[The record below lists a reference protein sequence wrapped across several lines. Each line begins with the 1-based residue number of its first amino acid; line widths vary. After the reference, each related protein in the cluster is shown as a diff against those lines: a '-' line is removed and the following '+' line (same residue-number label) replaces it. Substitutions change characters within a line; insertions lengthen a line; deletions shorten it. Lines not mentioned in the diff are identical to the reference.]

1 MAEMTAPTPSTS
13 ASAAGASGGGGGL
26 PNSGGLLA
34 QERERSAFRHGLM
47 ELSRCLARLQPTP
60 WPKVAKVMA
69 ACPVEMSRGVFR
81 IDQRGQDATM
91 SLCVY
96 LVESGFQHRERI
108 VPYLMK
114 LLRGLLKASFVEE
127 VKYEPDERIPVRER
141 FCFLLQTVLSDVAY
155 FCDELGEEV
164 TNCQVDFLGALVRIC
179 ASAHAASTASTE
191 PSSTAA
197 TLNVKASVGQTVV
210 PLIIGTCRAL
220 GRASVELPFLICRI
234 FPPPEKV
241 DFVED
246 ELGVESYARKKRR
259 AEMYNPNMVS
269 RRAMVDYWVAR
280 TCRGAA
286 RERREGLLPY
296 ENITTPIE
304 FNAST
309 FIFRTF
315 GSSFSNLRVIA
326 ERPEVASKN
335 HARFSANKIQ
345 LILAYADRILSDEMI
360 DYLDQCAINA
370 YDTAQIVTNP
380 YRSFGEMLKLV
391 WITLLHELLCSYTLA
406 EKEEWKK
413 NSPLFCSLAKDIQ
426 KLAKHLFLAGQKDIQ
441 ASGARSLRRDGP
453 EKHLPGPVI
462 LYDKERRDSIVK
474 AYDASEQEQKDH
486 QYTCVHRFRASV
498 QTVATCV
505 EILVWAEVDENGA
518 DLLCGKLSEKL
529 QAAHGL
535 KLALGH
541 LPILISCLD
550 GVRTLAEM
558 FPLIVDGCMLA
569 ARDFLGAPAPVLL
582 KLYQCMEELVSGDN
596 AGVRL
601 KPFTKACLKRICTYI
616 YRYLGKRFAIKNI
629 FAEVDLVKLKA
640 YRSGLLVFFVQ
651 AEISGGEGAL
661 IAINT
666 VMALGKM
673 AVALK
678 GTPKT
683 EKSVLQFFQQRFCK
697 PPSTLDTLIVDQMGR
712 MLVAKVDRTVRDEI
726 MKMLTMVTLVSNS
739 VQAKIADSDVKFQ
752 GYKHVALPVIKVLV
766 KVASGIEG
774 SDEQLEMLS
783 TLLELFVQIGLDGC
797 RYCENQLAFK
807 DSGCAANMGVLI
819 PVISALVQRMD
830 PVVGAKPR
838 IHKLFWDFWL
848 YASLMGFTVLSGVW
862 PIDWYYG
869 TADIALKSPILVC
882 KEHLRPILQFNNPV
896 RHETAAI
903 VDLNDVKFQL
913 LKELKGGTEISTIL
927 YKMNFMQATYLL
939 SVNDLEALR
948 IQNSVTTKTPYQTIM
963 QYLEFPLI
971 QKDKGGMFIC
981 MSAVADKVFEM
992 FLDVMQ
998 DKPKHED
1005 REAELEE
1012 AFVFLLVKFVDPE
1025 KQIRRVADKFISN
1038 FIDRFPHLL
1047 WSRKVLWAMLDI
1059 LQALA
1064 YSLELD
1070 PNETGQEV
1078 IVPFTPYSITLTDTM
1093 EGRETIVRDL
1103 AAHCQGIVQEAVK
1116 WAPIATRSHLQEY
1129 MVTNSEL
1136 VEALTQH
1143 TGVGLAIESIMLFAG
1158 LNASSSPQSTS
1169 LLERWPAC
1177 VKKDYSEFV
1186 CSMEI
1191 RCRYSGEVAGL
1202 LMSSK
1207 NTEYTRKELAAKLLN
1222 QLHTSWKTSN
1232 KKLHKRCIFRICA
1245 LLVSMK
1251 GLDRRLLRALCWSPV
1266 EYFSEEPTRNAIYCW
1281 QWFLAAKPEQELRFL
1296 HEMSNAWLAT
1306 VERELGLFSKDPVQ
1320 TDPCAVGEKSDL
1332 RPKSP
1337 YIAPHEVWVNFIVE
1351 KIESAKF
1358 SSQAEI
1364 EIFTNLFYR
1373 SFSPTIGDEKFSCRH
1388 ISVVGTRFNLL
1399 SSAVSLLQSDADALS
1414 SQMIRSIL
1422 RERIYSACLDYFCGP
1437 QSFPTERGGKL
1448 RESILM
1454 MVKFWMAMHNDKKFL
1469 RRTSFGKDI
1478 VGNQL
1483 SNRSQGSSAGS
1494 TATESG
1500 YVRNQGSFQK
1510 RAVICKMRETPLVS
1524 DSAYAK
1530 EYLRKRSLILALLSV
1545 EIEFLITWYNPLS
1558 LPDRVVPG
1566 EEIISAWRSQHITER
1581 GWVDMVQCAWNLSPL
1596 LAVYLPSR
1604 FRSSDALRSEVTRL
1618 VQANPD
1624 LVCHI
1629 PEALQYMVTPD
1640 FVLEDNPD
1648 LSYLQ
1653 AWAPV
1658 SPVKVLA
1665 YFSRLY
1671 SPHPITA
1678 QYAIRVLSACPPD
1691 VLMFYIPQL
1700 AQAVRYDTMGYIRN
1714 FIITSANISQ
1724 LLTHQ
1729 FIWNMR
1735 TNMFRDEDGQE
1746 KDVDLYEVFN
1756 SMIDSMSTS
1765 SCSHQ
1770 GPERKRACLCE
1781 LSKIKVEQGSY
1792 LPSSP
1797 EAIIVDIDYASGAPM
1812 QSAAK
1817 APFRAKF
1824 KVRSVGIEKVQ
1835 EIATA
1840 GYKDLRDAGYF
1851 TAADLRREHW
1861 QAAIFKVGDDVRQD
1875 MLALQ
1880 VIALF
1885 KNVFSIAGIDVYLF
1899 PYRVVATS
1907 PGCGVIECVP
1917 DTTSRDQLGRQTDI
1931 GMYEYFLQKYGDEST
1946 RGFQEARSN
1955 FVKSMAAYS
1964 VAMFLLQV
1972 KDRHNGNLLLDEDGH
1987 IIHIDFG
1994 FLFESSP
2001 GGNIGFEPDIKLT
2014 EEMVMIMG
2022 GKQEAEPFK
2031 WFTELCVRCF
2041 LAVRPFRE
2049 DVVTLVS
2056 LMLDTGLPCFR
2067 GQTVRLLRLRFAP
2080 TATEREAAA
2089 FMIKIINDSYL
2100 NIRTRTYDMIQY
2112 YQNQIPY

>member
-1 MAEMTAPTPSTS
+1 M
-13 ASAAGASGGGGGL
+13 
-26 PNSGGLLA
+26 LA
-34 QERERSAFRHGLM
+34 QERERAAFRHSLM

-60 WPKVAKVMA
+60 WPKVAKVMS

-81 IDQRGQDATM
+81 IDQRGQDSVIAL
-91 SLCVY
+91 SVY
-96 LVESGFQHRERI
+96 LMESGFQHRERI

-114 LLRGLLKASFVEE
+114 LLRGLLKASFSEE

-141 FCFLLQTVLSDVAY
+141 FCFLLHTVLSDVAY
-155 FCDELGEEV
+155 HCEEFSEEIG
-164 TNCQVDFLGALVRIC
+164 NCQTEFLGALVRIC
-179 ASAHAASTASTE
+179 ASAQAASTASPE

-197 TLNVKASVGQTVV
+197 TLNVKVGQTVV

-220 GRASVELPFLICRI
+220 GRASFEAPFLICHI
-234 FPPPEKV
+234 FPAPDKV
-241 DFVED
+241 DFME
-246 ELGVESYARKKRR
+246 EEMGAENYLKRKKQ
-259 AEMYNPNMVS
+259 AELYNPILVS
-269 RRAMVDYWVAR
+269 RRAMVDYWMPRAY
-280 TCRGAA
+280 RGSA
-286 RERREGLLPY
+286 RERREALRPY
-296 ENITTPIE
+296 ENITTPIA
-304 FNAST
+304 FKASS
-309 FIFRTF
+309 FLFRTF
-315 GSSFSNLRVIA
+315 GSSFSQMRIIS
-326 ERPEVASKN
+326 ERHDIVRKSHVK
-335 HARFSANKIQ
+335 FSANRIQ
-345 LILAYADRILSDEMI
+345 VILAFADRILSDEMI
-360 DYLDQCAINA
+360 EYLDRCAVDA
-370 YDTAQIVTNP
+370 YESGQIVINP
-380 YRSFGEMLKLV
+380 YRSFGEVLKLV
-391 WITLLHELLCSYTLA
+391 WITLLQELLCFYTLA
-406 EKEEWKK
+406 EKEEWKVS
-413 NSPLFCSLAKDIQ
+413 SPLFYSLSKDLQ
-426 KLAKHLFLAGQKDIQ
+426 KLAKHLFLAGQKDI
-441 ASGARSLRRDGP
+441 
-453 EKHLPGPVI
+453 
-462 LYDKERRDSIVK
+462 
-474 AYDASEQEQKDH
+474 
-486 QYTCVHRFRASV
+486 
-498 QTVATCV
+498 
-505 EILVWAEVDENGA
+505 
-518 DLLCGKLSEKL
+518 
-529 QAAHGL
+529 
-535 KLALGH
+535 
-541 LPILISCLD
+541 
-550 GVRTLAEM
+550 
-558 FPLIVDGCMLA
+558 
-569 ARDFLGAPAPVLL
+569 
-582 KLYQCMEELVSGDN
+582 
-596 AGVRL
+596 
-601 KPFTKACLKRICTYI
+601 
-616 YRYLGKRFAIKNI
+616 
-629 FAEVDLVKLKA
+629 
-640 YRSGLLVFFVQ
+640 Q

-666 VMALGKM
+666 VMALGKL
-673 AVALK
+673 AVALR
-678 GTPKT
+678 GTPRT

-712 MLVAKVDRTVRDEI
+712 MLVAKGNRAVRDEI
-726 MKMLTMVTLVSNS
+726 VKMLTMVTLVSNS
-739 VQAKIADSDVKFQ
+739 VQAKLADADTKFP

-766 KVASGIEG
+766 KVASAIEG
-774 SDEQLEMLS
+774 ADEQLELLS

-830 PVVGAKPR
+830 PVAGAKPR
-838 IHKLFWDFWL
+838 LHKLFWDFWL

-896 RHETAAI
+896 RHEAAAI

-927 YKMNFMQATYLL
+927 YKMNFQQATYLL

-948 IQNSVTTKTPYQTIM
+948 IQNSVTTKTPYQTMM

-971 QKDKGGMFIC
+971 QKDKGGMFVC
-981 MSAVADKVFEM
+981 MSAVADKVFDM
-992 FLDVMQ
+992 FLDVMT

-1005 REAELEE
+1005 REAELED

-1078 IVPFTPYSITLTDTM
+1078 IVPFTQYSVTLTDTM

-1158 LNASSSPQSTS
+1158 LNATSSPQSTS

-1222 QLHTSWKTSN
+1222 QLHTSWKTCN

-1251 GLDRRLLRALCWSPV
+1251 SLDRKLLRALCWSPV

-1281 QWFLAAKPEQELRFL
+1281 QWFLAAKPEEELRFL
-1296 HEMSNAWLAT
+1296 HEMSSAWLAT
-1306 VERELGLFSKDPVQ
+1306 VERELGIFSKDPVQ

-1332 RPKSP
+1332 KPKAP
-1337 YIAPHEVWVNFIVE
+1337 YIGPHEVWVNFIVE

-1364 EIFTNLFYR
+1364 EIFTNLIYR
-1373 SFSPTIGDEKFSCRH
+1373 SFSPNIGEPKFSCRH
-1388 ISVVGTRFNLL
+1388 IAVVGTRFNLL
-1399 SSAVSLLQSDADALS
+1399 SSAMSLLQSDADSLS

-1422 RERIYSACLDYFCGP
+1422 RERVYSASLDYFCGP
-1437 QSFPTERGGKL
+1437 QLYPTERGGKL
-1448 RESILM
+1448 RENILM

-1469 RRTSFGKDI
+1469 RRTSFGRDI

-1483 SNRSQGSSAGS
+1483 ANRSQGSSAGS
-1494 TATESG
+1494 SALESG
-1500 YVRNQGSFQK
+1500 VTQGESYPTTPAGWQQQGYS
-1510 RAVICKMRETPLVS
+1510 RQSTETSTTTRQSTTTTSREMRETPLVT
-1524 DSAYAK
+1524 DSAYAR

-1558 LPDRVVPG
+1558 LADKVVPG

-1581 GWVDMVQCAWNLSPL
+1581 GWIEMAQCAWNLSPV
-1596 LAVYLPSR
+1596 LAVYLPCR
-1604 FRSSDALRSEVTRL
+1604 FRSSDALRAEVIRL

-1624 LVCHI
+1624 LVCHM
-1629 PEALQYMVTPD
+1629 PEALQYMITPD

-1665 YFSRLY
+1665 FFSRLY

-1678 QYAIRVLSACPPD
+1678 QYAIRVLSSCPPD

-1746 KDVDLYEVFN
+1746 KDADLFEVFN
-1756 SMIDSMSTS
+1756 SMIDTMVGNLTGKEKLFYESEFDFFTKITAISGVLR
-1765 SCSHQ
+1765 HFPK

-1797 EAIIVDIDYASGAPM
+1797 EAVIVDIDYASGAPM

-1824 KVRSVGIEKVQ
+1824 KVRTVGIEKVQ

-1851 TAADLRREHW
+1851 SSSDLRKEHW
-1861 QAAIFKVGDDVRQD
+1861 QAAIFKHDSSMQVGDDVRQD

-1880 VIALF
+1880 VISLF
-1885 KNVFSIAGIDVYLF
+1885 KNVFSIAGIEVYLF

-1931 GMYEYFLQKYGDEST
+1931 GMYEYFLQKYGDETT
-1946 RGFQEARSN
+1946 RAFQEARSN

-1972 KDRHNGNLLLDEDGH
+1972 KDRHNGNLLLDDDGH

-2041 LAVRPFRE
+2041 LAVRPYRE

>member
-1 MAEMTAPTPSTS
+1 
-13 ASAAGASGGGGGL
+13 
-26 PNSGGLLA
+26 
-34 QERERSAFRHGLM
+34 M

-60 WPKVAKVMA
+60 WSKVAKVMA
-69 ACPVEMSRGVFR
+69 ACPVELSRGVFR
-81 IDQRGQDATM
+81 IDQRGQDAVM
-91 SLCVY
+91 SLSVY

-108 VPYLMK
+108 VPYLIK

-127 VKYEPDERIPVRER
+127 VKYEPDERLPVRER
-141 FCFLLQTVLSDVAY
+141 FCFLLHAVLSDVAHH
-155 FCDELGEEV
+155 CDELGEEV
-164 TNCQVDFLGALVRIC
+164 TNCQLDFLGALVRIC
-179 ASAHAASTASTE
+179 ASAHAASSASSE

-197 TLNVKASVGQTVV
+197 ALNVKASVDRSAAVGQTVV
-210 PLIIGTCRAL
+210 PLILGTCRAL
-220 GRASVELPFLICRI
+220 GRTSPEPPFIISQI

-241 DFVED
+241 DFIED
-246 ELGVESYARKKRR
+246 ELGVENYAKKKKR
-259 AEMYNPNMVS
+259 AETYNPIMVS
-269 RRAMVDYWVAR
+269 RRAMVDYWMTRA
-280 TCRGAA
+280 CRGAA

-296 ENITTPIE
+296 ENITTPIV
-304 FNAST
+304 FKAST
-309 FIFRTF
+309 YLFRTF
-315 GSSFSNLRVIA
+315 GSSFSLMRIIA
-326 ERPEVASKN
+326 ERPETI
-335 HARFSANKIQ
+335 FSGSQ

-360 DYLDQCAINA
+360 EYLDQCAMEA
-370 YDTAQIVTNP
+370 YQSGQIAVNP
-380 YRSFGEMLKLV
+380 YRSFGEVLKLV
-391 WITLLHELLCSYTLA
+391 WVNLLYELLCSYTLA
-406 EKEEWKK
+406 EKEEWKHT
-413 NSPLFCSLAKDIQ
+413 SPLFCSLAKDIQ

-441 ASGARSLRRDGP
+441 
-453 EKHLPGPVI
+453 
-462 LYDKERRDSIVK
+462 VK
-474 AYDASEQEQKDH
+474 AYDASEQEQKDY
-486 QYTCVHRFRASV
+486 QYTCAHRFRASV
-498 QTVATCV
+498 QTVAACV
-505 EILVWAEVDENGA
+505 DILVWAEVEENGA
-518 DLLCGKLSEKL
+518 DLLCGKLAEKL
-529 QAAHGL
+529 NASHGL

-541 LPILISCLD
+541 LPILISCLN
-550 GVRTLAEM
+550 GIRTLAEM

-596 AGVRL
+596 AGVRTICQAAL
-601 KPFTKACLKRICTYI
+601 RQVRDAGIDCLCGVLRVGIERDPEI
-616 YRYLGKRFAIKNI
+616 VQAYLASASNRLF
-629 FAEVDLVKLKA
+629 
-640 YRSGLLVFFVQ
+640 Q

-678 GTPKT
+678 GTPRT

-712 MLVAKVDRTVRDEI
+712 MLVAKVDRSVRDEI

-739 VQAKIADSDVKFQ
+739 VQARLSDADAKFP

-766 KVASGIEG
+766 KVASGIDG
-774 SDEQLEMLS
+774 ADEKLELLS

-838 IHKLFWDFWL
+838 MHKLFWDFWL

-927 YKMNFMQATYLL
+927 YKMNFQQATYLL

-948 IQNSVTTKTPYQTIM
+948 IQNSVTTKTPYQIMM

-981 MSAVADKVFEM
+981 MSAVADKVFDM

-998 DKPKHED
+998 DKPKH
-1005 REAELEE
+1005 REREIELEE

-1078 IVPFTPYSITLTDTM
+1078 IVPYTPYSITLTDTM
-1093 EGRETIVRDL
+1093 DGRETIVRDL

-1129 MVTNSEL
+1129 MVANSEM

-1207 NTEYTRKELAAKLLN
+1207 NTEYTRKELAGKLLN
-1222 QLHTSWKTSN
+1222 QLHTSWRTSN

-1266 EYFSEEPTRNAIYCW
+1266 EYFSEEPTRNSIYCW
-1281 QWFLAAKPEQELRFL
+1281 QWLLAAKPEEELRFL
-1296 HEMSNAWLAT
+1296 HEMCNAWLAT
-1306 VERELGLFSKDPVQ
+1306 VERELGIFSKDPVQ

-1332 RPKSP
+1332 RPKAP

-1364 EIFTNLFYR
+1364 EIFTNLIYR

-1399 SSAVSLLQSDADALS
+1399 SSAVSLLQSDADSLS

-1437 QSFPTERGGKL
+1437 QLYPTERGGKL
-1448 RESILM
+1448 RENILM

-1469 RRTSFGKDI
+1469 RRTSFGREI

-1494 TATESG
+1494 SAAESG
-1500 YVRNQGSFQK
+1500 HMNSLVGNMRLSSCSCSSGRIHST
-1510 RAVICKMRETPLVS
+1510 VIQCVDATPLIS
-1524 DSAYAK
+1524 DTAYSK

-1581 GWVDMVQCAWNLSPL
+1581 GWVDMAQCAWNLSPM

-1604 FRSSDALRSEVTRL
+1604 FRSSEALRNEVTRL

-1624 LVCHI
+1624 LVCHM
-1629 PEALQYMVTPD
+1629 PEALQYMITPD

-1746 KDVDLYEVFN
+1746 KDADLYEVFN
-1756 SMIDSMSTS
+1756 SMIDTMVSNLTGKEKLFYESEFDFFTKITAIS
-1765 SCSHQ
+1765 GVLRHFPK

-1840 GYKDLRDAGYF
+1840 GYKDLRDAGFF
-1851 TAADLRREHW
+1851 TAADLRKEHW

-1885 KNVFSIAGIDVYLF
+1885 KHVFSIAGIEVYLF

-1946 RGFQEARSN
+1946 RTFQEARSN

-1964 VAMFLLQV
+1964 VAMFLLQA
-1972 KDRHNGNLLLDEDGH
+1972 
-1987 IIHIDFG
+1987 
-1994 FLFESSP
+1994 SP
-2001 GGNIGFEPDIKLT
+2001 LNF
-2014 EEMVMIMG
+2014 
-2022 GKQEAEPFK
+2022 F
-2031 WFTELCVRCF
+2031 
-2041 LAVRPFRE
+2041 
-2049 DVVTLVS
+2049 
-2056 LMLDTGLPCFR
+2056 
-2067 GQTVRLLRLRFAP
+2067 TVRLLRLRFAP